1 MKKQIKR
8 LKTRLTVRNCKILI
22 GLFMLGK
29 GLWLLRDSHYFVYPP
44 QFESIENS
52 RYIEIGLIILGLLLI
67 VSAFLVPYIKDTKKK
82 IQLII
87 ISKLC
92 LVMIGV
98 VCMILALLQYT
109 QVIFTPYYRMGHSAW
124 SDLIIFGLVY
134 LTACDA

>member
-1 MKKQIKR
+1 MKKQIKQ
-8 LKTRLTVRNCKILI
+8 LKARLTVRNCKILI
-22 GLFMLGK
+22 GLFILGK
-29 GLWLLRDSHYFVYPP
+29 GLWLLSDSHYFVYPP

-134 LTACDA
+134 LTTCDA

>member
-8 LKTRLTVRNCKILI
+8 LKARLTVRNCEILI

-29 GLWLLRDSHYFVYPP
+29 GLWLLRDSHYFIYPP

-52 RYIEIGLIILGLLLI
+52 RYIDIGLIILGLLLI
-67 VSAFLVPYIKDTKKK
+67 VSAFLVPYIKDKKKK

-87 ISKLC
+87 ISKVF

-109 QVIFTPYYRMGHSAW
+109 HGIFTPYYRMGHSAW
-124 SDLIIFGLVY
+124 GDLIIFGLVY

>member
-1 MKKQIKR
+1 
-8 LKTRLTVRNCKILI
+8 
-22 GLFMLGK
+22 MLGK

-67 VSAFLVPYIKDTKKK
+67 VSAVLAPYIKDTKKK

-87 ISKLC
+87 ISKVF
-92 LVMIGV
+92 LVMIGA
-98 VCMILALLQYT
+98 VCMILALLQF
-109 QVIFTPYYRMGHSAW
+109 ITPYYRMGHSAW

>member
-1 MKKQIKR
+1 
-8 LKTRLTVRNCKILI
+8 
-22 GLFMLGK
+22 MLGK

-52 RYIEIGLIILGLLLI
+52 RYIVIGLIILGLLLI

-87 ISKLC
+87 ISKVF
-92 LVMIGV
+92 LVMIGA
-98 VCMILALLQYT
+98 VCMILALLQFT
-109 QVIFTPYYRMGHSAW
+109 HGIFTPYYRMGHSAW
-124 SDLIIFGLVY
+124 SDLIIFVLAY

>member
-1 MKKQIKR
+1 MKKQINR
-8 LKTRLTVRNCKILI
+8 LKARLTVRNCEILI

-29 GLWLLRDSHYFVYPP
+29 GLWLFRDSHYFIYPP
-44 QFESIENS
+44 QFQNIENS
-52 RYIEIGLIILGLLLI
+52 RYIDIGLIILGLLLI

-87 ISKLC
+87 ISKIF

-109 QVIFTPYYRMGHSAW
+109 HGIFTPYYRMGHSAW
-124 SDLIIFGLVY
+124 GDLIIFGLVY